1 MCTGRPPD
9 SGNEEKIMN
18 MEIRPNRLRECLQKG
33 LPSVGARVES
43 PWPYI
48 AEIAASTGYFDF
60 VEYEGEY
67 APHTEPDI
75 ENVCRA
81 DEMYGVATV
90 VKVDRQ
96 NRFFQAQK
104 AIACGAHGILL
115 ADLYTADEVRETIEA
130 LTTSYPGGGI
140 FGRPNR
146 RLCMN
151 GTGRMRMGDYRK
163 MTDEIVKMVMIEK
176 VDAFKNLEE
185 IVSVP
190 GVDMVVFGPFDYA
203 TNAGLEMELLPRR
216 SRESARDVESATLR
230 ESCSILV
237 ESSLALSE
245 SESCSGVVSRT
256 LSVGALLCRR
266 SLLGF

>member
-1 MCTGRPPD
+1 
-9 SGNEEKIMN
+9 MN

-48 AEIAASTGYFDF
+48 AEIAASTGYFDY

-115 ADLYTADEVRETIEA
+115 ADLYTAEEVRETIEA

-203 TNAGLEMELLPRR
+203 TNAGWEMDVNAKDLDAVH
-216 SRESARDVESATLR
+216 REIIRV
-230 ESCSILV
+230 
-237 ESSLALSE
+237 SLAH
-245 SESCSGVVSRT
+245 GVQPCVQ
-256 LSVGALLCRR
+256 LDWGKDVPYYYD
-266 SLLGF
+266 LGVRHFTIGDEVQMQINYYQRECPDVMKILGR